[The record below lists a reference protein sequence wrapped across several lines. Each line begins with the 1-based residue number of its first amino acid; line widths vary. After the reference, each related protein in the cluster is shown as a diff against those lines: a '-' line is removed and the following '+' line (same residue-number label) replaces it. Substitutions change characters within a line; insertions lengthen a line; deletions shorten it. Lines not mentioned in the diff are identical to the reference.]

1 VVNFNEQDWS
11 LSNERRHG
19 DLHGHAKGHG
29 TVFEG
34 DAFTMP
40 VEHVDIFD
48 AAKFALEASHPDS

>member
-1 VVNFNEQDWS
+1 LVLRDSSQD
-11 LSNERRHG
+11 EVTVTYTVM
-19 DLHGHAKGHG
+19 AKGHG